1 MQTLLHRLNSWYS
14 IIGVLITAIGL
25 DLWTNEHYF
34 FWPPQYVSLMNDDRI
49 DAIATFVGI
58 SLIIY
63 ALTGAHN
70 NWVIGIL
77 LGLSAAFMTIIAI
90 AFYLH
95 MTFAGQD
102 KMSLSFAFGVV
113 FILIILKVANS
124 RNTKG

>member
-58 SLIIY
+58 CLIIY

-113 FILIILKVANS
+113 FIWIILKVANS

>member
-1 MQTLLHRLNSWYS
+1 
-14 IIGVLITAIGL
+14 
-25 DLWTNEHYF
+25 
-34 FWPPQYVSLMNDDRI
+34 MNDDRI

-95 MTFAGQD
+95 MTLAGQD

-113 FILIILKVANS
+113 FIWIILKVANS